1 MGALVAAI
9 KICGRRS
16 DIVEMFSKVA
26 LRSGAIAQRPGL
38 VTLAARQ
45 KASLATVKDDPRP
58 WVAKGYPMGPYPE
71 SDATVQELVSN
82 WKKLNAKYFGPERD
96 LKNFP
101 TATVP
106 DSLPPTRMGFLPA
119 TWFEAFYNKTGVS
132 GPYML
137 IWGGIAAGLSKEWIT
152 YDHNLTDLAAFT
164 FVVMYANYK
173 FGAKIKD
180 SIIKDEKAFVDSRWY
195 NRLQKAKDNTSVTIA
210 EAEHLLKQDEGKK
223 MLFDAKKENVGLQL
237 EAVYRQ
243 RMADVHTAVKRRLDY
258 QVEIINT
265 EKRFQQ
271 EHMTN
276 WIVDSVTAG
285 ITPQQEKESI
295 AKCIADL
302 KALAAKA

>member
-119 TWFEAFYNKTGVS
+119 TWFEAFYNKTG
-132 GPYML
+132 
-137 IWGGIAAGLSKEWIT
+137 
-152 YDHNLTDLAAFT
+152 LAAFT

>member
-152 YDHNLTDLAAFT
+152 YDHNLTDLAAF
-164 FVVMYANYK
+164 
-173 FGAKIKD
+173 
-180 SIIKDEKAFVDSRWY
+180 AFVDSRWY

>member
-45 KASLATVKDDPRP
+45 KASLATVKDNPRP

-119 TWFEAFYNKTGVS
+119 TWFEAFYNK
-132 GPYML
+132 
-137 IWGGIAAGLSKEWIT
+137 
-152 YDHNLTDLAAFT
+152 TDLAAFT